1 MTRERAFSKTLTGAI
16 SMAIIDEGWD
26 YMIDP
31 VEMEANVLWAM
42 AERVDWE
49 EVCKFV
55 RDMHLSMMRAGVG
68 PYAKVKEPGNADV
81 GAKEKQ

>member
-1 MTRERAFSKTLTGAI
+1 MARERTFSENFTGAI
-16 SMAIIDEGWD
+16 GMAIINEGWD

-55 RDMHLSMMRAGVG
+55 RDTHLSMMRAGVG
-68 PYAKVKEPGNADV
+68 PYAKGKEPDV
-81 GAKEKQ
+81 GAKDAGDD